1 MLLAD
6 AGLPSPPPL
15 TADIDPRL
23 LLGLFVV
30 IVMAA
35 LVVALRATIRYRDPL
50 PLVLCGV
57 ALVAA
62 FNEPIY
68 DILGK
73 IVYAEDN
80 PMAFHAFG
88 RSVPWFLVI
97 GYLPWVGLAPYL
109 VYRAMESG
117 VSRRRLHIVAAAL
130 FGSVMCVEIMGNS
143 CTCGPTTASRR

>member
-1 MLLAD
+1 MSAD
-6 AGLPSPPPL
+6 KGVPAPPPL
-15 TADIDPRL
+15 TADIDARI
-23 LLGLFVV
+23 LLGLFAV
-30 IVMAA
+30 IVAA
-35 LVVALRATIRYRDPL
+35 AIVVAVRATIRYRDPL

-57 ALVAA
+57 ALLAA
-62 FNEPIY
+62 LNEPIY

-88 RSVPWFLVI
+88 RSIPWFLVI

-117 VSRRRLHIVAAAL
+117 VSRKRLHVVAAGL
-130 FGSVMCVEIMGNS
+130 LTLDMVD
-143 CTCGPTTASRR
+143 RY